1 MQGGENGEASGEGAE
16 HQLPEGKGPLVGN
29 GASAKDSK
37 QGNKKISLG
46 FRRFL

>member
-1 MQGGENGEASGEGAE
+1 MQAGENGEASGEGAK